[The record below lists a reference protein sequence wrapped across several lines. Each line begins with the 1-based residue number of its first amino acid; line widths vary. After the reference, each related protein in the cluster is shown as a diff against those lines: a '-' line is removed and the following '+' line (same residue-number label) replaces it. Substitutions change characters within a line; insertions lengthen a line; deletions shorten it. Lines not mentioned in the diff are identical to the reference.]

1 MKFWQKRLCNS
12 EKKQKQELK
21 KKLKTVSEKCRTPLI
36 TPTYAL
42 NYNTR
47 RRIEREW
54 SRKTYFKKIL
64 TENFPNLKKNIL
76 IHFQEV

>member
-1 MKFWQKRLCNS
+1 MQFRKETKTRIII
-12 EKKQKQELK
+12 K

-36 TPTYAL
+36 TPIYAL

-54 SRKTYFKKIL
+54 SRKTYL
-64 TENFPNLKKNIL
+64 KNIDRKL
-76 IHFQEV
+76 PKFEEKYSHTLPRSLTKLK